1 MCYFGLAEI
10 MQRTVKNKEYAEAVI
25 SFLPLKNRFGWS
37 MSSMLIYLCVAKQIF
52 GTLFFFFSVF
62 TFFSLQAKC
71 YNNVGFFFFFEPVQG
86 GDLKKKKKSTQK
98 NSNTCMSQMYFF
110 LTSYHF
116 KVSYHLKFFNGPKRM
131 RCRI

>member
-52 GTLFFFFSVF
+52 GTLFFFFFSVF

-86 GDLKKKKKSTQK
+86 GDLKKKKHTKK
-98 NSNTCMSQMYFF
+98 LEHLYVSNVF
-110 LTSYHF
+110 
-116 KVSYHLKFFNGPKRM
+116 FFNF
-131 RCRI
+131 ISF